1 MYCKDPTVNDTVF
14 DTWKL
19 KRIDL
24 MLHVLAVKRGWR
36 RWSGGQRKKLLE
48 AMVSRVYVNLQ
59 SDQIVCI
66 KRQSS

>member
-24 MLHVLAVKRGWR
+24 MLHVLAVKRRGEVLEWR
-36 RWSGGQRKKLLE
+36 AEEETFGGDGFKGICKPP
-48 AMVSRVYVNLQ
+48 
-59 SDQIVCI
+59 
-66 KRQSS
+66 K